1 MPDES
6 SDLVLGEA
14 KEAMQKSISGLAH
27 DLGKIRTGRANPAL
41 LEGLMVDYYGT
52 PTPIKKLA
60 QLNAPE
66 ARLITVQ
73 PFDRSAISEIEKAI
87 HKANLGISPVSD
99 GKIVR
104 VPIPELTEERR
115 KELVKQ
121 VKKLGEDHKVGVRN
135 ARRDAIAMAKEM
147 QKDGDLSEDDAR
159 LLQEK
164 IQKLTDDFSAQI
176 DKAVE
181 ARKRTSSRFRRAR
194 GWPESIRNGSRATSR
209 SFPTGTAAGRSCAG
223 CRAMSATGAA
233 SRW

>member
-1 MPDES
+1 MPDDNSE
-6 SDLVLGEA
+6 LVLADA
-14 KEAMQKSISGLAH
+14 KDNMQKSLAGLTH

-87 HKANLGISPVSD
+87 HKANLGVSPVSD

-115 KELVKQ
+115 KDLAKQ

-135 ARRDAIAMAKEM
+135 ARRDAIAMVKEF
-147 QKDGDLSEDDAR
+147 QKDGDLAEDDAR
-159 LLQEK
+159 HLSEK
-164 IQKLTDDFSAQI
+164 VQKLTDDFIGQI

-181 ARKRTSSRFRRAR
+181 SKEAELLKV
-194 GWPESIRNGSRATSR
+194 
-209 SFPTGTAAGRSCAG
+209 
-223 CRAMSATGAA
+223 
-233 SRW
+233 

>member
-6 SDLVLGEA
+6 SDLVLGDA
-14 KEAMQKSISGLAH
+14 KEAMQKSVTGLAH
-27 DLGKIRTGRANPAL
+27 DLAKIRTGRANPAL

-66 ARLITVQ
+66 PRLITVQ

-87 HKANLGISPVSD
+87 HKANLGFSPVSD
-99 GKIVR
+99 CKIVR

-115 KELVKQ
+115 KVLVKQ
-121 VKKLGEDHKVGVRN
+121 VKQLGEDHKVGVRN

-147 QKDGDLSEDDAR
+147 QKDGDLGEDEAHA
-159 LLQEK
+159 LQEK

-181 ARKRTSSRFRRAR
+181 AKEADLLKV
-194 GWPESIRNGSRATSR
+194 
-209 SFPTGTAAGRSCAG
+209 
-223 CRAMSATGAA
+223 
-233 SRW
+233 

>member
-6 SDLVLGEA
+6 SELVLSEA
-14 KEAMQKSISGLAH
+14 RDAMQKSVAGLSH
-27 DLGKIRTGRANPAL
+27 DLAKIRTGRANPAL

-66 ARLITVQ
+66 PRLITVQ

-87 HKANLGISPVSD
+87 HKANLGVSPVSD

-115 KELVKQ
+115 KDLVKQ
-121 VKKLGEDHKVGVRN
+121 VKKLGEEHKVGVRT
-135 ARRDAIAMAKEM
+135 ARRDAIAMAKEL
-147 QKDGDLSEDDAR
+147 QKDGDLAEDDAVK
-159 LLQEK
+159 LQEK

-181 ARKRTSSRFRRAR
+181 AKEADLLKV
-194 GWPESIRNGSRATSR
+194 
-209 SFPTGTAAGRSCAG
+209 
-223 CRAMSATGAA
+223 
-233 SRW
+233 

>member
-1 MPDES
+1 MAAESES
-6 SDLVLGEA
+6 SDLVLTEA
-14 KEAMQKSISGLAH
+14 RDAMQKSVAGLAH
-27 DLGKIRTGRANPAL
+27 DLAKIRTGRANPAL

-66 ARLITVQ
+66 PRLITVQ

-87 HKANLGISPVSD
+87 HKANLGFSPVSD

-115 KELVKQ
+115 KTLVKQ
-121 VKKLGEDHKVGVRN
+121 VKQLGEDHKVGVRN
-135 ARRDAIAMAKEM
+135 ARRDAIAMAKDL
-147 QKDGDLSEDDAR
+147 QKDGDLAEDDAR
-159 LLQEK
+159 HLQDK

-181 ARKRTSSRFRRAR
+181 AKEA
-194 GWPESIRNGSRATSR
+194 ELLKV
-209 SFPTGTAAGRSCAG
+209 
-223 CRAMSATGAA
+223 
-233 SRW
+233 